1 MSAQSESPAVAIA
14 RAHVE
19 AWGRH
24 DFDTARRL
32 LAPDVRVRVTT
43 TAPYPPDTDLTGAE
57 AYMEGLRAYARPV
70 VFGSVRVLASTG
82 DDRNALLLLLSL
94 TMAGGPFGEGT
105 TAPCA
110 RLYLTDDNGKITAE
124 QVVFYLGTAQF
135 SHEPVPA
142 PMTPGVLDSN

>member
-24 DFDTARRL
+24 DFDTARSM

-43 TAPYPPDTDLTGAE
+43 TVPYPPDTDLTGAE
-57 AYMEGLRAYARPV
+57 AYMEGLRAYAGPV
-70 VFGSVRVLASTG
+70 VPGSVRVLASTG
-82 DDRNALLLLLSL
+82 DDRNALLLLSL

>member
-24 DFDTARRL
+24 DFDTARSM

-57 AYMEGLRAYARPV
+57 EYMEGLRAYAGPIV
-70 VFGSVRVLASTG
+70 PGSVRVLASTG
-82 DDRNALLLLLSL
+82 DDRNALLLLSLS
-94 TMAGGPFGEGT
+94 MAGGPFGEGT

-110 RLYLTDDNGKITAE
+110 RLYLTDDNGKIMAE
-124 QVVFYLGTAQF
+124 QVVFYLDTAPF

-142 PMTPGVLDSN
+142 PMAPGALDGH

>member
-1 MSAQSESPAVAIA
+1 VD
-14 RAHVE
+14 
-19 AWGRH
+19 AWGRN
-24 DFDTARRL
+24 DFDTARSM

-43 TAPYPPDTDLTGAE
+43 TAPYAPDTDLTGAE
-57 AYMEGLRAYARPV
+57 AYMEGLRAYAEPIV
-70 VFGSVRVLASTG
+70 PGSVRTLASTG
-82 DDRNALLLLLSL
+82 DDRNALLLLSL

-135 SHEPVPA
+135 SREPA
-142 PMTPGVLDSN
+142 STP

>member
-1 MSAQSESPAVAIA
+1 MSARNESPAVAIA

-24 DFDTARRL
+24 DFDTACSM

-43 TAPYPPDTDLTGAE
+43 TAPYPPDTDLTGIDN
-57 AYMEGLRAYARPV
+57 YLEGLHAYAEPIV
-70 VFGSVRVLASTG
+70 PGSVRVLASTG
-82 DDRNALLLLLSL
+82 DDRSALLLLSL

-110 RLYLTDDNGKITAE
+110 RLYLIDDNGKIAAE
-124 QVVFYLGTAQF
+124 QVVFYLAR
-135 SHEPVPA
+135 
-142 PMTPGVLDSN
+142 D